1 MGAKGSVPGG
11 ESCMWGDYHLLELAV
26 MIKRENEGLG
36 AQRFFDVGEVPGEPG
51 RGRRRGGGRA
61 GEAGPRFGTLR
72 RDDER
77 GDEAAPGA

>member
-51 RGRRRGGGRA
+51 RGPVRRGL
-61 GEAGPRFGTLR
+61 EAGYSR

-77 GDEAAPGA
+77 DIEAVPGA